1 MSGKS
6 KKHKAMAENEKIS
19 VSVFGLF
26 TFSLL
31 VISRTLDYIWIKLR
45 HDICFIAVKES
56 SKGDNI
62 RRKKVNLL

>member
-1 MSGKS
+1 MNCVSGKS

-31 VISRTLDYIWIKLR
+31 V
-45 HDICFIAVKES
+45 
-56 SKGDNI
+56 N
-62 RRKKVNLL
+62 